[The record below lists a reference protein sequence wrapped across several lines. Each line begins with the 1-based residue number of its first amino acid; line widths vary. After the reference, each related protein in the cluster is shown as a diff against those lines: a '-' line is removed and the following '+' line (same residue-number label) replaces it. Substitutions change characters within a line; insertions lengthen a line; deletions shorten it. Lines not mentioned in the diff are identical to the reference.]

1 MVPELRPRG
10 IGEMLDA
17 AVALYR
23 VRFRRLVLT
32 SLAVVAPVQVLIT
45 LLLISATSDQTTTTQ
60 ATNAQTGTLWV
71 AMLLYTVVGLVVT
84 ALVTRTIGDAYV
96 GADHAHATVR
106 KRSLFALV
114 ALVAIVAVVS
124 AIGLALCLAPGL
136 LLLALWAIAIPAMR
150 LEGTGVFRSMRR
162 SQQLAGGHYLLN
174 LGLISTAL
182 LLWFVLTEAIG
193 LGASQW
199 INHGASRT
207 SALIAQGSGDV
218 VATALTTPL
227 IAAAIVVCYFDARI
241 RKEAFD
247 IQMKMV
253 QPGDELV
260 PAQ

>member
-1 MVPELRPRG
+1 MVAELRPRG

-45 LLLISATSDQTTTTQ
+45 VLLISATNDDTTTTQ
-60 ATNAQTGTLWV
+60 GTNTQTGTLWV
-71 AMLLYTVVGLVVT
+71 ALLLYTIVGLVVT
-84 ALVTRTIGDAYV
+84 ALVSRTIGDAYI
-96 GADHAHATVR
+96 GANGAHATVR
-106 KRSLFALV
+106 KRSPFALV
-114 ALVAIVAVVS
+114 ALVAIVSIVS
-124 AIGLALCLAPGL
+124 AIGLAVCIFPGL
-136 LLLALWAIAIPAMR
+136 LLLALWAIAIPVMR

-174 LGLISTAL
+174 LGLVSSGL

-207 SALIAQGSGDV
+207 SALIAQGSGDLL
-218 VATALTTPL
+218 ATAITTPL
-227 IAAAIVVCYFDARI
+227 IATAIVVCYFDARI

-247 IQMKMV
+247 IQLQMV
-253 QPGDELV
+253 QSTSELA